1 MFPSLSTMTWTPA
14 ATHLFDPA
22 RAAGAGRGHTT
33 PADVLTALP
42 TLAWVELGDGLTD
55 PDAADPAA
63 TITALARAEDR
74 ACAEGYHR
82 PADPG
87 AAIGRLIGDLGL
99 RRVTRAAWN
108 ARVEVRHP
116 LTGRTF
122 QDPLYGVECAYTD
135 GLLRL
140 YALDLTSHPHR
151 WDCPVVATEFTP
163 HP

>member
-1 MFPSLSTMTWTPA
+1 VFPSLSTMTWTPA
-14 ATHLFDPA
+14 AAYLFDPA
-22 RAAGAGRGHTT
+22 RAAAAGRGHTT
-33 PADVLTALP
+33 AADVLAAVP
-42 TLAWVELGDGLTD
+42 TLAWVELGDGAG
-55 PDAADPAA
+55 AADPADPA
-63 TITALARAEDR
+63 AVITALARAEDA

-87 AAIGRLIGDLGL
+87 QAIGALITDLGL

-108 ARVEVRHP
+108 ARVAVQHP

-140 YALDLTSHPHR
+140 YALDLTSHR
-151 WDCPVVATEFTP
+151 WDCPVVAAEFTP
-163 HP
+163 HT